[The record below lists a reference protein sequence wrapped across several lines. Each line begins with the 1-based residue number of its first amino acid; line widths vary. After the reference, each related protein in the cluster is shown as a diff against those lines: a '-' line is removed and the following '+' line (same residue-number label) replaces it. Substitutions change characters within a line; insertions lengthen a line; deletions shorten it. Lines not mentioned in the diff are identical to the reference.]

1 MINFVLKQLKFII
14 SLISVFGTLV
24 GIASANFTLIFSLTT
39 GIIQKFLSKTRSK
52 KKKHN
57 RILMLTKS
65 KLDSVETL
73 LSQALIDLE
82 ISLEKFNAII
92 KEKRKYEKMKK
103 KNVRNVSEKQEDMR
117 PNSVNSKNITS

>member
-52 KKKHN
+52 KKMHN

-73 LSQALIDLE
+73 LSRALIDLE

-103 KNVRNVSEKQEDMR
+103 KM
-117 PNSVNSKNITS
+117 

>member
-1 MINFVLKQLKFII
+1 MINFLLKQLKFII
-14 SLISVFGTLV
+14 SLISDFGTLV

-39 GIIQKFLSKTRSK
+39 GIIQKCLSKTKSK
-52 KKKHN
+52 KKKHD

-103 KNVRNVSEKQEDMR
+103 KMWGM
-117 PNSVNSKNITS
+117 